1 MKKLIVTL
9 SLFAC
14 TFGAQSQIV
23 FKGISPASIVGSYPF
38 TYTNP
43 ATGGGTAWGG
53 NIGGVGFFVEDTL
66 QKVTDDGTTADSL
79 GCGTTIADDMTGK
92 IAFIYRGS
100 CNFSTKAL
108 HAQQKGAIACI
119 IVNNVAGDAVGMAG
133 GTDGASVTI
142 PVIMISQ
149 ATGATL
155 KAQMD
160 LGSVVVRLEN
170 ITGLYADNIGMVRE
184 YILGARSYSTPALTA
199 QDASEFSVPLG
210 VYVFNRGSA
219 TQPDATVTVNV
230 DFGGSSVYTATS
242 TPTSMAPNDTIYVT
256 FPEFS
261 QATYP
266 VGVYTVTYTTSMA
279 NTDLY
284 TPDDVVTS
292 SFEIV
297 NSTYSLVP
305 LAGGVTPIANSHNTS
320 GSTGLVSVRT
330 CIKYVNANAHRIG
343 AEGIYFSASD
353 TSSLDQSEYKIEV
366 ATWDDVFDTVSGNFA
381 NNFDSINPLFEDFY
395 NMVGDQ
401 ESIMVYVPFS
411 EKVPFIDNQQYL
423 FCITPSSPSIKLG
436 YNNAFDY
443 SLNFS
448 YFNESVHPM
457 YVEAS
462 SSQWYSGFTGGDA
475 PAFGIKTSDVTTWGI
490 FENNTIEGSLYPNP
504 ATDEVSISMKAEG
517 EAKLIVTDIAGKV
530 VLNNTINLTNGKS
543 KVNINSLTTGMYIFN
558 VVLENGTSSTFN
570 VVKK

>member
-1 MKKLIVTL
+1 MKKLVVTL

-14 TFGAQSQIV
+14 TFVAQSQIV
-23 FKGISPASIVGSYPF
+23 FKGISPAPIVGSYPF

-43 ATGGGTAWGG
+43 VSSGTAWGG
-53 NIGGVGFFVEDTL
+53 SIGGAGFFVEDTL
-66 QKVTDDGTTADSL
+66 QKVTNDGTAADSL
-79 GCGTTIADDMTGK
+79 GCGTAIVDDMTGR

-108 HAQQKGAIACI
+108 HAQQRGAIACI

-142 PVIMISQ
+142 PVVMISQ
-149 ATGATL
+149 ATGALL

-160 LGSVVVRLEN
+160 LGSVVVRIEN
-170 ITGLYADNIGMVRE
+170 ITGLYADNIGMMNE
-184 YILGARSYSTPALTA
+184 YILGARSYSTPILTA
-199 QDASEFSVPLG
+199 QNASEFSVPLG
-210 VYVFNRGSA
+210 VYVFNRGNA
-219 TQPDATVTVNV
+219 AQPDATVDVNI
-230 DFGGSSVYTATS
+230 DFGGSSVYAATS
-242 TPTSMAPNDTIYVT
+242 TPAAMNPNDTLYIT
-256 FPEFS
+256 FPSFS
-261 QATYP
+261 QANYP
-266 VGVYTVTYTTSMA
+266 LGVYTVTYTTSMA

-284 TPDDVVTS
+284 TDDDVVTS

-305 LAGGVTPIANSHNTS
+305 LTAGVTPIATSHNTS
-320 GSTGLVSVRT
+320 GSAGLVSVRT
-330 CIKYVNANAHRIG
+330 CIKYVNANASRIG

-366 ATWDDVFDTVSGNFA
+366 AKWDDVYDTISANFA
-381 NNFDSINPLFEDFY
+381 NNFDSITPVVEDFY
-395 NMVGDQ
+395 NMVGDL
-401 ESIMVYVPFS
+401 ESTMHYVPFS
-411 EKVPFIDNQQYL
+411 VPVHLIDNQQYL
-423 FCITPSSPSIKLG
+423 FCITPSSPSVKLG

-448 YFNESVHPM
+448 YFNEAVHPM
-457 YVEAS
+457 YVDATA
-462 SSQWYSGFTGGDA
+462 SQWYSGFTGGDA
-475 PAFGIKTSDVTTWGI
+475 PAFGIKTSDASTWGI
-490 FENNTIEGSLYPNP
+490 FENKDIEGSVYPNP

-517 EAKLIVTDIAGKV
+517 AAKLIVTDITGKV
-530 VLNNTINLTNGKS
+530 VMNNTINLTNGKS

>member
-1 MKKLIVTL
+1 MKKLVLTL

-43 ATGGGTAWGG
+43 VSSGTAWGG
-53 NIGGVGFFVEDTL
+53 AVDGAGFFVEDTL
-66 QKVTDDGTTADSL
+66 QKVTDDGTAADSL
-79 GCGTTIADDMTGK
+79 GCGTTIVDDMTGR

-100 CNFSTKAL
+100 CNFSSKAY
-108 HAQQKGAIACI
+108 HAQLKGAIACI

-142 PVIMISQ
+142 PVIMVSQ
-149 ATGATL
+149 ATGALL

-170 ITGLYADNIGMVRE
+170 ITGLYADNIGMMTD
-184 YILGARSYSTPALTA
+184 YMLGARSYSTPALTA
-199 QDASEFSVPLG
+199 QSATEFSVPLG
-210 VYVFNRGSA
+210 VYVFNRGNA
-219 TQPDATVTVNV
+219 AQPDVTVDVNI
-230 DFGGSSVYTATS
+230 DFGGASVHAATS
-242 TPTSMAPNDTIYVT
+242 TPAAMNAGDTIYVT
-256 FPEFS
+256 FPDFT

-266 VGVYTVTYTTSMA
+266 LGVYTVTYTTSMA

-284 TPDDVVTS
+284 TSDDVVTS

-305 LAGGVTPIANSHNTS
+305 LTAGVTPIANSHNTS
-320 GSTGLVSVRT
+320 GSAGLLSVRT
-330 CIKYVNANAHRIG
+330 CIKYENANASRIG

-353 TSSLDQSEYKIEV
+353 TASLDQSEYKIEV
-366 ATWDDVFDTVSGNFA
+366 SKWDDVYDTVSGNFQ
-381 NNFDSINPLFEDFY
+381 NNFDSISLIVDEFY

-401 ESIMVYVPFS
+401 ESIMVYVPYS
-411 EKVPFIDNQQYL
+411 VPVHFLDNQKYL
-423 FCITPSSPSIKLG
+423 FCVTPSSPSVKLG
-436 YNNAFDY
+436 YNNAFNYD
-443 SLNFS
+443 LNYS
-448 YFNESVHPM
+448 YFNESIHPM
-457 YVEAS
+457 FVDATTA
-462 SSQWYSGFTGGDA
+462 QWYSGFTGGDS
-475 PAFGIKTSDVTTWGI
+475 PAFGIKTSDASTWGI
-490 FENNTIEGSLYPNP
+490 FENNSIEGSVYPNP

-517 EAKLIVTDIAGKV
+517 SATLVVTDIAGKI
-530 VLNNTINLTNGKS
+530 VLNNTINLINGKS